1 MASDMSVY
9 LGNKVCR
16 WLAGNAMPAAPAA
29 CYVGLFNGNPKT
41 SGVEVTDTIN
51 AARPGRDHV
60 RRHRRRRRRQRDHQF
75 GGCRFRRG
83 GRRRR
88 QPRLC
93 RHLRRAPRAA
103 NLLFSKALPG
113 GPFAVAAG
121 TPIKFLTGDL
131 TFTIGAA
138 S

>member
-9 LGNKVCR
+9 VGNKVCR

-29 CYVGLFNGNPKT
+29 CYVALFNGSPKA
-41 SGVEVTDTIN
+41 SGVDVTTTI
-51 AARPGRDHV
+51 
-60 RRHRRRRRRQRDHQF
+60 
-75 GGCRFRRG
+75 
-83 GRRRR
+83 
-88 QPRLC
+88 
-93 RHLRRAPRAA
+93 RAA
-103 NLLFSKALPG
+103 GRVAITFDAIANDGVDNEITNSTDVDFGQAAGDVANLDYVGIFDAASGGNLLFSKALPG

>member
-1 MASDMSVY
+1 VVSAHLLPQILTGDSKRLRCSGNCPVVTDERFQDGSALRFLDTASQSAFVDFTE
-9 LGNKVCR
+9 
-16 WLAGNAMPAAPAA
+16 AAADVA
-29 CYVGLFNGNPKT
+29 NLDYVGIFDAA
-41 SGVEVTDTIN
+41 SG
-51 AARPGRDHV
+51 G
-60 RRHRRRRRRQRDHQF
+60 
-75 GGCRFRRG
+75 
-83 GRRRR
+83 
-88 QPRLC
+88 
-93 RHLRRAPRAA
+93 

>member
-41 SGVEVTDTIN
+41 SGTEVTDTIN
-51 AARPGRDHV
+51 A
-60 RRHRRRRRRQRDHQF
+60 
-75 GGCRFRRG
+75 G
-83 GRRRR
+83 GRVAITFDAIADDGADN
-88 QPRLC
+88 QITNS
-93 RHLRRAPRAA
+93 ADVDFGAA
-103 NLLFSKALPG
+103 AGDVANLDYVAIFDAVSSGNLLFSKALPG
-113 GPFAVAAG
+113 GPFAVTAG
-121 TPIKFLTGDL
+121 TPIKFLSGDL

>member
-1 MASDMSVY
+1 MASDMTLY

-16 WLAGNAMPAAPAA
+16 WLSGIAMPMAPAA
-29 CYVGLFNGNPKT
+29 CYVALFNGNPKS
-41 SGVEVTDTIN
+41 SGAEVTDTIN
-51 AARPGRDHV
+51 A
-60 RRHRRRRRRQRDHQF
+60 
-75 GGCRFRRG
+75 G
-83 GRRRR
+83 GRV
-88 QPRLC
+88 
-93 RHLRRAPRAA
+93 AIAFDAIADDGVDNEITNSADVDFGEAA
-103 NLLFSKALPG
+103 GDEANLDYVGIFDAASDGNLLFSKALPG

>member
-1 MASDMSVY
+1 MASDMSTY
-9 LGNKVCR
+9 LGNKLCR
-16 WLAGNAMPAAPAA
+16 WLAGNAMPAAPTGCYAA
-29 CYVGLFNGNPKT
+29 LFNGNPKT

-51 AARPGRDHV
+51 AAGRVAIAFDAIADDGVDNEVTNLADVDFGEAAGDVANLDYVGIFDAAPG
-60 RRHRRRRRRQRDHQF
+60 
-75 GGCRFRRG
+75 G
-83 GRRRR
+83 
-88 QPRLC
+88 
-93 RHLRRAPRAA
+93 

-113 GPFAVAAG
+113 GPFAVATG

>member
-29 CYVGLFNGNPKT
+29 CYVALFNGNPKT
-41 SGVEVTDTIN
+41 SGAEVTDTIN
-51 AARPGRDHV
+51 A
-60 RRHRRRRRRQRDHQF
+60 
-75 GGCRFRRG
+75 G
-83 GRRRR
+83 GRVAITFDVIADDGVDNEITNSADVDFGEAGSDVAN
-88 QPRLC
+88 LDYVGIFD
-93 RHLRRAPRAA
+93 AA
-103 NLLFSKALPG
+103 SGGNLLFSKALPG
-113 GPFAVAAG
+113 GPFAVATG

>member
-1 MASDMSVY
+1 MASDMNVY

-41 SGVEVTDTIN
+41 SGAEVTNTI
-51 AARPGRDHV
+51 HS
-60 RRHRRRRRRQRDHQF
+60 
-75 GGCRFRRG
+75 G
-83 GRRRR
+83 GRVAIAFDAIANDGVDNEITNSAEVDFG
-88 QPRLC
+88 Q
-93 RHLRRAPRAA
+93 AA
-103 NLLFSKALPG
+103 GDVANLDYVGIFDAASGGNLLFSKVLPG

-121 TPIKFLTGDL
+121 TPVKFLTGDL
-131 TFTIGAA
+131 TFTIGSA

>member
-1 MASDMSVY
+1 MASDMNVY

-16 WLAGNAMPAAPAA
+16 WLAGNAMPTAPAA

-41 SGVEVTDTIN
+41 SGAEVSDTIN
-51 AARPGRDHV
+51 A
-60 RRHRRRRRRQRDHQF
+60 
-75 GGCRFRRG
+75 G
-83 GRRRR
+83 GRVAITFDAIANDGVDNEITNSADVDFG
-88 QPRLC
+88 Q
-93 RHLRRAPRAA
+93 AA
-103 NLLFSKALPG
+103 GDVANLDYVGIFDAASGGNLLFSKALPG

-131 TFTIGAA
+131 TFTIGFA

>member
-29 CYVGLFNGNPKT
+29 CYAALFNGNPKT
-41 SGVEVTDTIN
+41 SGAEVTDTI
-51 AARPGRDHV
+51 
-60 RRHRRRRRRQRDHQF
+60 
-75 GGCRFRRG
+75 
-83 GRRRR
+83 
-88 QPRLC
+88 
-93 RHLRRAPRAA
+93 RAA
-103 NLLFSKALPG
+103 GRVAITFDAIADDGVDNEITNSADVDFGEAAGDVANLDYVGIFDAASSGNLLFSKALPG
-113 GPFAVAAG
+113 GPFAVATG

>member
-1 MASDMSVY
+1 MASDMNVY

-29 CYVGLFNGNPKT
+29 CDVGLFNGNPKA
-41 SGVEVTDTIN
+41 SGAEVSATI
-51 AARPGRDHV
+51 
-60 RRHRRRRRRQRDHQF
+60 
-75 GGCRFRRG
+75 
-83 GRRRR
+83 
-88 QPRLC
+88 
-93 RHLRRAPRAA
+93 RAA
-103 NLLFSKALPG
+103 GRVAVPFDAIANDGVDNEITNSADVDFGLADGDVANLDYVGIFDVASGGNLLFSKALPG